1 MKLILP
7 KLFTIA
13 IFLTLVATPEIAQ
26 SKEGKGNKKDYS
38 KPSEKKYPRSGPQK
52 GPHSQKPQRGSQKRP
67 HAQGPQRGPQKRSH
81 SQGPQKKPQSKRPL
95 PKKSRSSS

>member
-26 SKEGKGNKKDYS
+26 SKEGKGKGKGKENKKDYS
-38 KPSEKKYPRSGPQK
+38 KPSEKKYPRSTPHAKKPQREPQK
-52 GPHSQKPQRGSQKRP
+52 GPHSQR
-67 HAQGPQRGPQKRSH
+67 PQRGPQKGHH
-81 SQGPQKKPQSKRPL
+81 SQGPQSKRP
-95 PKKSRSSS
+95 

>member
-26 SKEGKGNKKDYS
+26 SKEGKGKENKKDYS
-38 KPSEKKYPRSGPQK
+38 KPSEKKYPRNTPHAKKPQRGPQK
-52 GPHSQKPQRGSQKRP
+52 GPHSQR
-67 HAQGPQRGPQKRSH
+67 PQRGPQKGPH
-81 SQGPQKKPQSKRPL
+81 SQGP
-95 PKKSRSSS
+95 

>member
-26 SKEGKGNKKDYS
+26 SKEGKGKENKKDYS
-38 KPSEKKYPRSGPQK
+38 KPSEKKYPRSTPHAKKPQRGPHSQRPQRGPQK
-52 GPHSQKPQRGSQKRP
+52 GPHSQ
-67 HAQGPQRGPQKRSH
+67 GPQKR
-81 SQGPQKKPQSKRPL
+81 PQSKRPL

>member
-38 KPSEKKYPRSGPQK
+38 KPSEKKYSRST
-52 GPHSQKPQRGSQKRP
+52 P
-67 HAQGPQRGPQKRSH
+67 HAKKPQRGPQKGHH
-81 SQGPQKKPQSKRPL
+81 SQRPQRGPQKGHHSQRPQKRPQSKRP
-95 PKKSRSSS
+95 